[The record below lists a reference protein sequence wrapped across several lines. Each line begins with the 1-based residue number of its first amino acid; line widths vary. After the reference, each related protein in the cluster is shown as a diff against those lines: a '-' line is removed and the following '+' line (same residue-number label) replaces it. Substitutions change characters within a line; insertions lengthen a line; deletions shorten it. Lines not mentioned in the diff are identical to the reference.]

1 MASTA
6 AQRFVACGPS
16 ELREKD
22 DFYPTPPEGTEA
34 LLSVESFD
42 GAIWEPACGAG
53 DMSRV
58 LEAGGHEVVS
68 TDLVARGYGQSGI
81 DFLMEWEAQAPNI
94 VTNPPFKMADQFARH
109 ALRLAAGKVALLA
122 RIQFL
127 EGADRRKLFDERPPA
142 RVWVFSWRLPI
153 SRGEVKPVEERKGS
167 MATYAWFVWDR
178 SHTGKPTLGW
188 I

>member
-1 MASTA
+1 MNSTA
-6 AQRFVACGPS
+6 AQRFVACGPR

-34 LLSVESFD
+34 LLSVEKFD
-42 GAIWEPACGAG
+42 GPIWEPACGAG

-58 LEAGGHEVVS
+58 LETAGYEVVS
-68 TDLVARGYGQSGI
+68 TDLVARGYGQSRV
-81 DFLMEWEAQAPNI
+81 DFLMESRSLAPNI
-94 VTNPPFKMADQFARH
+94 VTNPPFKLAEQFATK
-109 ALRLAAGKVALLA
+109 AISLAAAKVCLLV

-127 EGADRRKLFDERPPA
+127 EGASRRVLFNRSPLA

-153 SRGEVKPVEERKGS
+153 SRGEVKPIEERTGS
-167 MATYAWFVWDR
+167 MATYAWFVWEQGFI
-178 SHTGKPTLGW
+178 GKPTLGW